1 MIQQSSFGI
10 RRTWQAF
17 LSISLGMLLLV
28 SLIACTTTAQKRREM
43 AETHLNLGSA
53 YVEAGDYTAA
63 LRELLAAEK
72 DAPRDSKI
80 HYYLAIAYFGKGHN
94 ELAAAEAERAV
105 DLKKDY
111 PVAYNLLGTIYYA
124 QGRYDKAIE
133 AFNKALAD
141 VLYETPALTLY
152 NLGKAYFRLG
162 NFPQAL
168 KKYQEAKE
176 KDARRELL
184 PLIEMEAGKV
194 MYAQG
199 NYAEAIIHF
208 KMAVELAPVLVE
220 AHYWLGETYIKQ
232 QKNKEARQ
240 AYETV
245 VRLSPSSEFGL
256 KAKKILQFMDT

>member
-1 MIQQSSFGI
+1 
-10 RRTWQAF
+10 
-17 LSISLGMLLLV
+17 
-28 SLIACTTTAQKRREM
+28 
-43 AETHLNLGSA
+43 
-53 YVEAGDYTAA
+53 
-63 LRELLAAEK
+63 
-72 DAPRDSKI
+72 
-80 HYYLAIAYFGKGHN
+80 
-94 ELAAAEAERAV
+94 
-105 DLKKDY
+105 
-111 PVAYNLLGTIYYA
+111 LLGTIYYA